1 MLKSSNLCCI
11 LHFGYLCGCSM
22 EEAGDSNPCMDT
34 DSDTAEKKDGTRC
47 SVKWTQE
54 EVSEK
59 KSFRLLLSV
68 RNKYAHLTALSG
80 AAHHNVHKAVYY
92 SCQ

>member
-1 MLKSSNLCCI
+1 
-11 LHFGYLCGCSM
+11 M

-59 KSFRLLLSV
+59 SSFRLLLSV
-68 RNKYAHLTALSG
+68 QNKYIHTIRFVS
-80 AAHHNVHKAVYY
+80 
-92 SCQ
+92 

>member
-1 MLKSSNLCCI
+1 
-11 LHFGYLCGCSM
+11 M

-68 RNKYAHLTALSG
+68 RNKYAHLTALPG

>member
-1 MLKSSNLCCI
+1 
-11 LHFGYLCGCSM
+11 M

-54 EVSEK
+54 EVSENNY
-59 KSFRLLLSV
+59 FRLLLSV
-68 RNKYAHLTALSG
+68 QNKYTH
-80 AAHHNVHKAVYY
+80 
-92 SCQ
+92 